1 MPSSRYHGSRD
12 SDSNYDDEIINENT
26 PQSFEDGNDS
36 QIDGDDSDPGVE
48 TSDLTTQINEL
59 FRHIYNEEQ
68 ESVDKLKKIVFP
80 QIEGMNIDSYIV
92 NAIDSSM
99 NIVRDQLRT
108 SIKDTLCNTVNKNKI
123 HDLKLFDINS
133 DNYKS
138 FLEVVQTVIDFY
150 KLFQK
155 STPAIIEVWSSKLT
169 HVHNL
174 KETLELQHKYK
185 FFQKIWKDEQI
196 FAVLK
201 AFTSTS
207 IPHQEDQ

>member
-1 MPSSRYHGSRD
+1 MPSSRHHGSRD

-150 KLFQK
+150 KLF
-155 STPAIIEVWSSKLT
+155 
-169 HVHNL
+169 
-174 KETLELQHKYK
+174 
-185 FFQKIWKDEQI
+185 
-196 FAVLK
+196 
-201 AFTSTS
+201 
-207 IPHQEDQ
+207 

>member
-1 MPSSRYHGSRD
+1 M
-12 SDSNYDDEIINENT
+12 
-26 PQSFEDGNDS
+26 
-36 QIDGDDSDPGVE
+36 
-48 TSDLTTQINEL
+48 
-59 FRHIYNEEQ
+59 
-68 ESVDKLKKIVFP
+68 KKIVFP

>member
-150 KLFQK
+150 KLF
-155 STPAIIEVWSSKLT
+155 
-169 HVHNL
+169 
-174 KETLELQHKYK
+174 
-185 FFQKIWKDEQI
+185 
-196 FAVLK
+196 
-201 AFTSTS
+201 
-207 IPHQEDQ
+207 